1 MKLSKIASI
10 ILGGSLIIAAT
21 GCGWWDDDDNG
32 GGSSSTVSTV
42 STVSGST
49 LAAYRT
55 GANVIAVGDTNETFT
70 ENDGEYTFKVTKPAN
85 FTYIQVS
92 GGINS
97 ETNTTVPYVSKALAE
112 DYRFVSPLTTLVHDA
127 NDTMR
132 AKLRSEL
139 GDALSIDYNDVN
151 VTGDKLKV
159 VKKALVVKLAVEKVL
174 AEKGAVE
181 VPKKIYEALEE
192 VDLSDVNTTVAE
204 ELVTK
209 IATKI
214 PEANLSEINSS
225 IISIAKADT
234 PDAIEGNY
242 TKAEETVVEST
253 VKLGWNRVNFGDIKV
268 IQATPS
274 TFVPVKIG
282 TDKNITDFYN
292 VSIDFNKY
300 DVKYLKDLA
309 ANKTYEANL
318 TITIK
323 EDPAV
328 SDPETRWVTLKILKA
343 LITLDANASEPVT
356 VEFRKGITKLY
367 AASSEDLT
375 ALYGIVGGG
384 TYADI
389 DDMKNYGDFE
399 FNVNTILDKLTSNKD
414 KINKAIEALNDYLK
428 QDGTYDVTVSLDVNS
443 TDLNKTLITQKI
455 TGKVIVNSSDNR
467 PPKISDVEV
476 YVDGNESD
484 FTQIDKNKTFYVN
497 IDANDTD
504 GDPLTA
510 YLYVNGTLSKE
521 SKCYNENN
529 GYECYFDVTA
539 PEVSKDTQ
547 YTYSVKVCD
556 VYGACSDEYK
566 KTVTV
571 KAGKV
576 SNYDTS
582 LVAPNNVGP
591 DNAVAGLY
599 IKDYNKTINSFK
611 VEFNKQDPND
621 TTTKTYDSTTA
632 KYVEVKVYNSENA
645 WVGTI
650 NMVAE
655 YEGQKFKFSSQNKE
669 RTITIDNSQEEG
681 KSINENVIY
690 VQLP

>member
-32 GGSSSTVSTV
+32 GGSSSSVSTI
-42 STVSGST
+42 SGST

-70 ENDGEYTFKVTKPAN
+70 ENDGEYTFKVIKPAN

-181 VPKKIYEALEE
+181 VPEKIYEALEE

-214 PEANLSEINSS
+214 PEVNLSDINSS

-242 TKAEETVVEST
+242 TKAEEAVVSST

-274 TFVPVKIG
+274 TFVPVTIG

-300 DVKYLKDLA
+300 DVKYLPDELA

-318 TITIK
+318 TITIT
-323 EDPAV
+323 EDWAV
-328 SDPETRWVTLKILKA
+328 SSPEERSVTLKILNA
-343 LITLDANASEPVT
+343 LITLDKNASESVT
-356 VEFRKGITKLY
+356 VEFKKGITKLY
-367 AASSEDLT
+367 AVSSEDLT

-414 KINKAIEALNDYLK
+414 KINKAIEALNNYLK
-428 QDGTYDVTVSLDVNS
+428 QDGTYDVNVSLDVNS
-443 TDLNKTLITQKI
+443 TDLEEKLITKEI
-455 TGKVIVNSSDNR
+455 TGKVIVGTGGVAKHA
-467 PPKISDVEV
+467 PKIGELDVPSYINIGSDVNINAYVKDEDGDTV
-476 YVDGNESD
+476 TCSIEGVDWLTCSPSSVDGEG
-484 FTQIDKNKTFYVN
+484 N
-497 IDANDTD
+497 ITIS
-504 GDPLTA
+504 G
-510 YLYVNGTLSKE
+510 
-521 SKCYNENN
+521 
-529 GYECYFDVTA
+529 TA
-539 PEVSKDTQ
+539 PNEETFETAVL
-547 YTYSVKVCD
+547 KVCD
-556 VYGACSDEYK
+556 STGLCTYADLHLNITDPLAEIKKVMDKLASYYTDPIVLYAFPGEVNATEFTGVTIKNYGDEWAVVAFK
-566 KTVTV
+566 NL
-571 KAGKV
+571 GE
-576 SNYDTS
+576 DTS
-582 LVAPNNVGP
+582 AGGTMYVYDDNFDK
-591 DNAVAGLY
+591 DNAFLKITYQGKYADKNV
-599 IKDYNKTINSFK
+599 TIYYK
-611 VEFNKQDPND
+611 GDEFN
-621 TTTKTYDSTTA
+621 TTFQNGD
-632 KYVEVKVYNSENA
+632 VHL
-645 WVGTI
+645 GG
-650 NMVAE
+650 AE
-655 YEGQKFKFSSQNKE
+655 
-669 RTITIDNSQEEG
+669 
-681 KSINENVIY
+681 
-690 VQLP
+690 